1 MTLCGPLPSAAVTLA
16 AVQKSITTRLGSSS
30 SLKSKSIR
38 HCARAA
44 TANGVGQ
51 IPIDSA
57 PRPPF
62 RLAVSSF
69 GGFQTPAAQHRAGTL
84 HL

>member
-1 MTLCGPLPSAAVTLA
+1 MTLCGPLPSAAVMLA
-16 AVQKSITTRLGSSS
+16 AVQKSIMNPARIARLAQIQINCHS
-30 SLKSKSIR
+30 
-38 HCARAA
+38 ARAA
-44 TANGVGQ
+44 TANAVGQ

-57 PRPPF
+57 PRPV

-69 GGFQTPAAQHRAGTL
+69 GGFQTPAAQHRAAPH